1 MIEKQMILKKPFDGR
16 SSKQWL
22 KNKYRLISGLL
33 LIKMENFLLSLW
45 TSQIR
50 HIQSAVTQSHKNTHS
65 SNSKKTP
72 QLFTGAPI

>member
-33 LIKMENFLLSLW
+33 LIKMENFLL
-45 TSQIR
+45 
-50 HIQSAVTQSHKNTHS
+50 
-65 SNSKKTP
+65 
-72 QLFTGAPI
+72 LFVDITN